1 MHNGTVGVKREN
13 IAYVAAWEDRQVT
26 AVAKNKSV
34 RTTRTAAQN
43 AQMHPWEHALVDSF
57 MAFKLSV
64 PDGNKRRGGAEMQY
78 SIMRISRGLR
88 VLQHSETDGYGNT
101 FPAGASVIEGRLLG
115 AWGDGPE
122 TWSEFRKPLKR
133 GVSAE
138 NKLLRFTDLSQAGE
152 RVYFAEKCTLLKAH
166 VDVDDARESA
176 PAAYLNSITSYGKM
190 MQELDRGSV
199 LRSWSSVEDTAPDEE
214 ILDDSVDETL
224 ACMECK
230 SLGPSGKHRFFCTAG
245 I

>member
-1 MHNGTVGVKREN
+1 MHNGSVGDKCEN
-13 IAYVAAWEDRQVT
+13 TTYVVDWEDRVVT
-26 AVAKNKSV
+26 AVAKNQSV

-64 PDGNKRRGGAEMQY
+64 PDDSKRRGGAEMQY

-122 TWSEFRKPLKR
+122 TWRS
-133 GVSAE
+133 SASPS
-138 NKLLRFTDLSQAGE
+138 KGASLRRAS
-152 RVYFAEKCTLLKAH
+152 C
-166 VDVDDARESA
+166 
-176 PAAYLNSITSYGKM
+176 
-190 MQELDRGSV
+190 
-199 LRSWSSVEDTAPDEE
+199 
-214 ILDDSVDETL
+214 
-224 ACMECK
+224 
-230 SLGPSGKHRFFCTAG
+230 
-245 I
+245 